1 MTNFSNKK
9 AAVDMLKNSTA
20 VCKAVMAMRN
30 RVVNITNDFNK
41 SKVVK
46 ITQIHQCLLSVL
58 PQLTLIS
65 TLERIF

>member
-46 ITQIHQCLLSVL
+46 KSHKFTNVYC
-58 PQLTLIS
+58 
-65 TLERIF
+65 RFCRN

>member
-1 MTNFSNKK
+1 
-9 AAVDMLKNSTA
+9 MLKNSTA

-46 ITQIHQCLLSVL
+46 NHTNSPMFIVGSAATDADFNIGTDLFSKIVK
-58 PQLTLIS
+58 
-65 TLERIF
+65 RF